1 MHNTLES
8 TKVKACCVLLNAK
21 NSSPVFNGDD
31 IIIAATFV
39 FKHQQSGKKMKI
51 INCVKNVSLAT
62 LLFATAAHA
71 DVQLKDNS
79 EILGHWVVSAESLK
93 LDGEKKFIKSAWDF
107 KNDGTLTAVS
117 TDSLGRTSEMTVV
130 VKYSVEDG
138 VIKKQLSPGREK
150 YETCAVVQKEGA
162 DMVLK
167 CTNLF
172 LFLTKK

>member
-1 MHNTLES
+1 
-8 TKVKACCVLLNAK
+8 
-21 NSSPVFNGDD
+21 
-31 IIIAATFV
+31 
-39 FKHQQSGKKMKI
+39 MKI

-62 LLFATAAHA
+62 LLFASAAANA

-93 LDGEKKFIKSAWDF
+93 LDGEKKLIKSAWDF

-150 YETCAVVQKEGA
+150 YETCSVVQKEGSE
-162 DMVLK
+162 MVLK

>member
-8 TKVKACCVLLNAK
+8 AKVKACCVLLKAK
-21 NSSPVFNGDD
+21 NLSRLSNDD
-31 IIIAATFV
+31 IIQIATFV
-39 FKHQQSGKKMKI
+39 FKHQQSGKKMRI
-51 INCVKNVSLAT
+51 INCVKNVSLAAF
-62 LLFATAAHA
+62 LFASQAHA
-71 DVQLKDNS
+71 DVMLKDNS
-79 EILGHWVVSAESLK
+79 EILGHWVVNAESLK
-93 LDGEKKFIKSAWDF
+93 IDGEKKLIKSAWNF

-130 VKYSVEDG
+130 VKYSIEDG

-150 YETCAVVQKEGA
+150 YETCAVVQKEGT